1 MDARSLEDHELAI
14 MAAEG
19 SERAVRELLDRYQR
33 PIFSLVFRLVRDRMT
48 AEDLAQEAF
57 VRAFTAID
65 SYDPAR
71 RFSSWIFK
79 IAHNHTI
86 DHLRKRQVETVSLDG
101 SPDATGADEQERTR
115 IRLADTG
122 ETPDQ
127 YVENRELGDQLETAI
142 GALRP
147 DYRTVVLMRHVEGY
161 AYQEIAD
168 VMELPLGTVK
178 TYLHRARA
186 ELRDALEEVVA

>member
-1 MDARSLEDHELAI
+1 MA
-14 MAAEG
+14 AAEG

-33 PIFSLVFRLVRDRMT
+33 PIFSLVYRLVRDRMA

-57 VRAFTAID
+57 VRAFTAMD
-65 SYDPAR
+65 SYDPSR

-79 IAHNHTI
+79 IAHNHAI
-86 DHLRKRQVETVSLDG
+86 DHLRKRRVETVSLDG
-101 SPDATGADEQERTR
+101 APDATGAQEQERTR

-122 ETPDQ
+122 EMPDEF
-127 YVENRELGDQLETAI
+127 VENRELASQLETAI

-147 DYRTVVLMRHVEGY
+147 EYQTVVLMRHVEGY
-161 AYQEIAD
+161 PYQEIAD

-186 ELRDALEEVVA
+186 ELKDALEELVA